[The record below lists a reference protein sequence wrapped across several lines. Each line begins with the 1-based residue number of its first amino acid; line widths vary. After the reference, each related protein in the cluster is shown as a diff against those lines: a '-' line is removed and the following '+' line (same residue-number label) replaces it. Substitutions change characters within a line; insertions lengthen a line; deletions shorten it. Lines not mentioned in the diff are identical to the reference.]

1 MDELLGLIADINPT
15 EIASHIEQGNLAE
28 WCEGWRQVATVTVEN
43 LRLSESDLKIIKND
57 ICEIVFVR
65 LLLVFSQSYRR
76 SSKSSSNL
84 DFA

>member
-43 LRLSESDLKIIKND
+43 LRLSEPD
-57 ICEIVFVR
+57 
-65 LLLVFSQSYRR
+65 
-76 SSKSSSNL
+76 
-84 DFA
+84 

>member
-43 LRLSESDLKIIKND
+43 LRLSESDRKIIKND
-57 ICEIVFVR
+57 ICEIIFVG